1 MMKVEVCRPDPSST
15 RPFFTATIQPINYVP
30 SFPFSSTW
38 VGYLGLSTH
47 LLQPPLP
54 AGDPA
59 DLVVKTEG
67 WRRSYPSLRCSK
79 AKLVWFDMRQPGEG
93 QKTNGQGQ
101 SEGDALLAKTEN
113 ENWWPGL
120 RRWNLG
126 LYLPNS
132 TLELGEPEFWMG

>member
-1 MMKVEVCRPDPSST
+1 MMKLEVFRPNPSST
-15 RPFFTATIQPINYVP
+15 RPFFTATIQPMNYVP

-38 VGYLGLSTH
+38 IGYLGLSTH
-47 LLQPPLP
+47 ILQPPLP

-67 WRRSYPSLRCSK
+67 WRRSYPSIRCSK

-93 QKTNGQGQ
+93 QKTNCQGQ
-101 SEGDALLAKTEN
+101 SEGDALLANTGP

-120 RRWNLG
+120 GRWNLG
-126 LYLPNS
+126 LYLPDS
-132 TLELGEPEFWMG
+132 TLELGEPEVWMR